1 MLRKIIMLSV
11 CVGGFGVLSAE
22 PNDAELTSAK
32 LAYRNAM
39 TTYTQHSESV
49 AELQS
54 KVQDLQNRVH
64 QLQSEL
70 QTAQKQL
77 DEAKAAQATAQQN
90 LKTTGERLDAA
101 WGNRKK

>member
-1 MLRKIIMLSV
+1 MLRQIIISTLFAGSV
-11 CVGGFGVLSAE
+11 CALSAE
-22 PNDAELTSAK
+22 PNNAELTSAK
-32 LAYRNAM
+32 LAYRN
-39 TTYTQHSESV
+39 
-49 AELQS
+49 ELQA
-54 KVQDLQNRVH
+54 KANDLQNRIH

-101 WGNRKK
+101 WANRPK

>member
-1 MLRKIIMLSV
+1 MLRQIIMITLFAGSV
-11 CVGGFGVLSAE
+11 CAVSAE
-22 PNDAELTSAK
+22 PNNAELTSAK

-39 TTYTQHSESV
+39 TAYTQQSESV
-49 AELQS
+49 AALQS

-77 DEAKAAQATAQQN
+77 DEAKAAQAAAQQN

>member
-1 MLRKIIMLSV
+1 MLRQIIISTLFAGSV
-11 CVGGFGVLSAE
+11 CALSAE
-22 PNDAELTSAK
+22 PNNAELTSAK

-39 TTYTQHSESV
+39 TTYTQQKESV
-49 AELQS
+49 AELQA
-54 KVQDLQNRVH
+54 KANDLQNRIH

-77 DEAKAAQATAQQN
+77 DEAKAKQAEAEQT

-101 WGNRKK
+101 WVNRKK